1 MISDIRTSKGERH
14 FSDASPISAV
24 SSFLFFFFFS
34 AFVAGWA
41 ASKSLVLRL
50 TGRGEPKS
58 TTVTS
63 TSLPGSRDNPGRGEE
78 GGEEGGRGGKGRE
91 GGGNGERVIDK
102 SQFPRDDTENYTSM
116 MVASN
121 GRLDREQIHLLL
133 RICSRSIYPLTT
145 A

>member
-14 FSDASPISAV
+14 FSDASVVSAV
-24 SSFLFFFFFS
+24 SFLFFFFSS

-41 ASKSLVLRL
+41 ASRSLVLRL

-78 GGEEGGRGGKGRE
+78 GGGKRGKRGGKGGEEGRE
-91 GGGNGERVIDK
+91 GGGRGEG
-102 SQFPRDDTENYTSM
+102 
-116 MVASN
+116 
-121 GRLDREQIHLLL
+121 GREEEMEKG
-133 RICSRSIYPLTT
+133 S
-145 A
+145 